1 MTTKTF
7 DCVDMKRQIQAGIY
21 AETKGMTQVEL
32 LEYFHQAAAK
42 FWAGVEA
49 RRCQSEA
56 RATPAPPAT

>member
-1 MTTKTF
+1 
-7 DCVDMKRQIQAGIY
+7 MKRQIQAGIY
-21 AETKGMTQVEL
+21 AETKGMTQGEL

-49 RRCQSEA
+49 RRRQGEA